1 MITYDEFL
9 DFLRDQGYDDIKI
22 GVMLFEIEDNYADYL
37 SALEDYGYEEA
48 DRDTYDQALNDLFEA
63 FEVEDYSTDMYTCNG
78 NTYYAFDDF
87 DQAKEVAV
95 DQVRDLI
102 MTEGFTFINGWED
115 YVDEEWF
122 EDAMMEMNE
131 GYAADFATEGSSTY
145 DNRLVEEFYDRGL
158 IDDSD
163 FREDEDGEID
173 YTDCVYDDYKLEEM
187 LAEDLYDDD
196 MRHYGSASAWY
207 IDQFGQESFD
217 TVVENNNL
225 IDVDE
230 LAEYVVRSD
239 GPENTLASYDG
250 NENEQDVDGI
260 TIWLYRYD

>member
-9 DFLRDQGYDDIKI
+9 DFLRDRGYDDIKI

-63 FEVEDYSTDMYTCNG
+63 FEVEDYSTDMYTCNDSI
-78 NTYYAFDDF
+78 YYAFDDY
-87 DQAKEVAV
+87 DQAEEAAV
-95 DQVRDLI
+95 EQEKDLI
-102 MTEGFTFINGWED
+102 MSEGFTFINGWED

-122 EDAMMEMNE
+122 EDAMKEMYE
-131 GYAADFATEGSSTY
+131 GYASDIANEGSSTY
-145 DNRLVEEFYDRGL
+145 DNRLVEECYDRGL
-158 IDDSD
+158 IDDDD

-173 YTDCVYDDYKLEEM
+173 YTDCVYDDYRLEEM
-187 LAEDLYDDD
+187 LAEDLYDEQ
-196 MRHYGSASAWY
+196 MSAYRSASSWY

-217 TVVENNNL
+217 TVVENKNL
-225 IDVDE
+225 VDVDE
-230 LAEYVVRSD
+230 LAAYVVRED
-239 GPENTLASYDG
+239 GPENILSSWDG

-260 TIWLYRYD
+260 TIWLYRWG